1 VGDKV
6 TITKKMYGWSKWGG
20 ARHGL
25 VKEDLDEWFCQS
37 CGEKQVKVL
46 PNYMF
51 DYFKDKRD
59 FIRICSKCKNEAV
72 RRRINR
78 VETLFGRLR
87 KKYIEDV
94 W

>member
-1 VGDKV
+1 MADRV

-25 VKEDLDEWFCQS
+25 VKEDLEEWYCQV
-37 CGEKQVKVL
+37 CGEMQVKNL

-51 DYFKDKRD
+51 DQFGDKRD
-59 FIRICSKCKNEAV
+59 YIRICSKCKSEAV
-72 RRRINR
+72 KDKLKRIR
-78 VETLFGRLR
+78 ELFSQLR
-87 KKYIEDV
+87 PVRTEDT